1 MKIQNLVS
9 KLLTFQYIVPCFLE
23 FSSPPFPPSTMDD
36 ALQLCGFNADTS
48 RFLIDQGFSTP
59 NDLLLATE
67 SELDAI
73 ARDVSR
79 TPPRGGGNISMPFI
93 AMKHLKGFRFW
104 ADECERTGYI
114 ANPESFSEEDV
125 TTFTAKCL
133 EYNEQREAAKA
144 EDPSKPEGLKKLTN
158 WALWNES
165 FQNYLRQILGAAKIP
180 LIYLA
185 RDEDDVPDG
194 IEQKDFGSSV
204 EYLIEATIFKGK
216 HFELDNPRFYRELKS
231 FIVNGE
237 GWSYIKR
244 YEKQQDGRKAY
255 MALKAQC
262 EGTASKITRKNKAYA
277 SM

>member
-1 MKIQNLVS
+1 
-9 KLLTFQYIVPCFLE
+9 
-23 FSSPPFPPSTMDD
+23 MDD
-36 ALQLCGFNADTS
+36 ALQLCGFNAETS
-48 RFLIDQGFSTP
+48 RFLIDQGFLTP
-59 NDLLLATE
+59 SDLLLATE

-79 TPPRGGGNISMPFI
+79 TPPRGNGNILMPFI

-125 TTFTAKCL
+125 TTFTEKCL

-180 LIYLA
+180 LIYLT
-185 RDEDDVPDG
+185 RDMEEVPDG
-194 IEQKDFGSSV
+194 IDQKDFGSSV
-204 EYLIEATIFKGK
+204 EYLIEATIFSGK

-244 YEKQQDGRKAY
+244 YERQQDGRKAY

-262 EGTASKITRKNKAYA
+262 EGR
-277 SM
+277 